1 MSLPASDAQKQRTD
15 SEKVLIIVFVFLFL
29 FFLFFVFF
37 FFVFFVSSK
46 IASTGE
52 KNSCCRQK
60 LCVIFD
66 YSAFQPA
73 EATVNV
79 CLT

>member
-1 MSLPASDAQKQRTD
+1 MSLPASGAQKQRTD

-29 FFLFFVFF
+29 FLF
-37 FFVFFVSSK
+37 FFVSSK

-66 YSAFQPA
+66 YSAVQPA